1 MTNPTQIEKITKQ
14 KQNPSQLLA
23 ALSGLRG
30 LLGEEVLMNV
40 GEDTTLGNSDVAQQL
55 VQFLIVSDG
64 ELKVAGDD
72 TSFLVVTSGV
82 SSKLENFSSKILQDG
97 SQIDRCTGTNTL
109 GVVSLAKKTV
119 NTTDRESQA
128 GLGRTRLSVLAAA
141 SLATR
146 FASSHFD

>member
-1 MTNPTQIEKITKQ
+1 
-14 KQNPSQLLA
+14 
-23 ALSGLRG
+23 
-30 LLGEEVLMNV
+30 MNV

-97 SQIDRCTGTNTL
+97 SQIDRCT
-109 GVVSLAKKTV
+109 
-119 NTTDRESQA
+119 
-128 GLGRTRLSVLAAA
+128 
-141 SLATR
+141 
-146 FASSHFD
+146 